1 MCWVNG
7 VTALFQEDVMCYT
20 VYSGLLCP
28 CAQRKTVQL
37 WARKRR
43 TDLYSSDFNKQK
55 QGVHPKW
62 HRLSPLFLTSVLQCT
77 IQVIRCNLGCIQG
90 NLFHLQAQ
98 QVMSQNICK
107 KDFSHVTNSCLR
119 SLGLCK
125 SQLRHCIA

>member
-7 VTALFQEDVMCYT
+7 VTEVFQEDVMCYT
-20 VYSGLLCP
+20 VYSGFLCP

-37 WARKRR
+37 WAWKTR
-43 TDLYSSDFNKQK
+43 TDSYSSDFSKQK
-55 QGVHPKW
+55 QGLHPKW
-62 HRLSPLFLTSVLQCT
+62 HCLSALFLTSFLQCT
-77 IQVIRCNLGCIQG
+77 LQVIRCNLGCIQG

-98 QVMSQNICK
+98 WLTSQHICK
-107 KDFSHVTNSCLR
+107 TDFSHVTNSRLG